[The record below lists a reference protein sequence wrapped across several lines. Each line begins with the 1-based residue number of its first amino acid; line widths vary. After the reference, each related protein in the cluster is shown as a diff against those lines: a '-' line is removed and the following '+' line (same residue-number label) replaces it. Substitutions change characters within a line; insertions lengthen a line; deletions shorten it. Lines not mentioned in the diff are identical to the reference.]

1 MAEAAERSDPPLIR
15 MGRRRES
22 PWVQVYNE
30 LIDLYQPHIGGF
42 VGVGYWTYLR
52 RFVNHDPENGW
63 RGRAFPNK
71 RQIKADGQVGAD
83 RLKDLER
90 LCIAWGLLDVEVVRQ
105 RRYAGGRLVG
115 ETRRFL
121 YRVNDPLNED
131 EFRQAVASGELPRHP
146 EAADLGQAP
155 ADAAGEGTFLDGN
168 VPHPTEGGMFPGGNA
183 GTFLDSEV
191 SHFLGQTRQESGQ
204 CGVRAYVPLDRMG

>member
-1 MAEAAERSDPPLIR
+1 MAEAAERSNPPLIR

-30 LIDLYQPHIGGF
+30 LTDLYQPHVGGF
-42 VGVGYWTYLR
+42 AGVGYWTYLR

-71 RQIKADGQVGAD
+71 RQLKADGQVGAD

-90 LCIAWGLLDVEVVRQ
+90 RCIAWGLLDVEVVRQ

-115 ETRRFL
+115 ETRRFPWVGWL
-121 YRVNDPLNED
+121 L
-131 EFRQAVASGELPRHP
+131 VARPSSP
-146 EAADLGQAP
+146 DW
-155 ADAAGEGTFLDGN
+155 
-168 VPHPTEGGMFPGGNA
+168 
-183 GTFLDSEV
+183 S
-191 SHFLGQTRQESGQ
+191 
-204 CGVRAYVPLDRMG
+204 

>member
-1 MAEAAERSDPPLIR
+1 MGEAAERGGQPLIR
-15 MGRRRES
+15 VGRRRES

-30 LIDLYQPHIGGF
+30 LIDLYQPHVGGF
-42 VGVGYWTYLR
+42 AGVGYWTYLR

-71 RQIKADGQVGAD
+71 RQLKADGQVGAD

-121 YRVNDPLNED
+121 YRVNDPLSED
-131 EFRQAVASGELPRHP
+131 EFRLAVARASCRAAQRPPISARLPQTPP
-146 EAADLGQAP
+146 E
-155 ADAAGEGTFLDGN
+155 
-168 VPHPTEGGMFPGGNA
+168 
-183 GTFLDSEV
+183 
-191 SHFLGQTRQESGQ
+191 
-204 CGVRAYVPLDRMG
+204 RARS